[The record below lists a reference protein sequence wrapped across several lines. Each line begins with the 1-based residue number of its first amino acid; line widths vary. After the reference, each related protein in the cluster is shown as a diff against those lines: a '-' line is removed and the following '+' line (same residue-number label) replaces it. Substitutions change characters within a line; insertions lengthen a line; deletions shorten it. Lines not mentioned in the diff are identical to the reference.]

1 MSSGLE
7 SDALHALEDV
17 FALEL
22 DLDADLLAQFLEVL
36 GKGQEL
42 LGGLGGVHNHHH
54 VEETADD
61 GLRDVLNV
69 DIGLIEISCDS
80 GDDSSLV
87 LSYDGDD

>member
-1 MSSGLE
+1 MSLGLE

-22 DLDADLLAQFLEVL
+22 YLTPDFLAQFLEIL
-36 GKGQEL
+36 GEGQKL

-61 GLRDVLNV
+61 GLRDVLYV
-69 DIGLIEISCDS
+69 HIGLIEISCDS
-80 GDDSSLV
+80 GDDAGLIP
-87 LSYDGDD
+87 SYDSDD